1 MFQRLLI
8 SLVFLAGI
16 LLNPARADQRLI
28 VRTTNG
34 LGAIQTVC
42 GLIGCDLIR
51 GLGDP
56 QSQLFLISIPNILN
70 LNLGVLL
77 PRTLGITNIEID
89 LPISI
94 LNPLTGLASGTVP
107 PGLLESTPVTF
118 FGTEVWNGYANQPAA
133 DIIQVPQAQQTFG
146 VYGSGIVAIID
157 TGVDPHPALQN
168 VLVPG
173 YDFTRNQSS
182 STSETADL
190 DRYQSTAAVV
200 DGDPTPLN
208 NSIIAV
214 LDPSAAALIA
224 GPDYAAFG
232 HGTMVAGIV
241 HLVAPDA
248 FIMPLKTFEA
258 NGQGYLS
265 DILRAIYWAA
275 GSGARVLNM
284 SFSTPSYSREF
295 ETALDYAANQNL
307 ISVAAAGNNGNQA
320 VVYPAGFRK
329 DVMGVASTNMM
340 DERSSFSNYG
350 PQDVWV
356 AAPGEGII
364 STYPFNTYAAG
375 WGTSFSAP
383 FVSGTAALLL
393 DMRPGTNESSAS
405 EAIANAKR
413 IKPDLGNGRL
423 DVYQALSAVESKK

>member
-1 MFQRLLI
+1 
-8 SLVFLAGI
+8 
-16 LLNPARADQRLI
+16 
-28 VRTTNG
+28 
-34 LGAIQTVC
+34 
-42 GLIGCDLIR
+42 
-51 GLGDP
+51 
-56 QSQLFLISIPNILN
+56 
-70 LNLGVLL
+70 
-77 PRTLGITNIEID
+77 
-89 LPISI
+89 
-94 LNPLTGLASGTVP
+94 VP

>member
-1 MFQRLLI
+1 MFQRLLV
-8 SLVFLAGI
+8 SLVFLVGI
-16 LLNPARADQRLI
+16 LLNPVRADQRLI
-28 VRTTNG
+28 VRTANG

-51 GLGDP
+51 SLGDP
-56 QSQLFLISIPNILN
+56 HSQLFLISIPNILD

-77 PRTLGITNIEID
+77 SRNLEITNIEID
-89 LPISI
+89 LPLSI
-94 LNPLTGLASGTVP
+94 LNPPIGLASGTVP
-107 PGLLESTPVTF
+107 PGLLESTPVSF
-118 FGTEVWNGYANQPAA
+118 FGTEVWNGYANQPAPN
-133 DIIQVPQAQQTFG
+133 IIQVPQAQKTFG

-200 DGDPTPLN
+200 DGDPTPLA
-208 NSIIAV
+208 NSTIAV
-214 LDPSAAALIA
+214 LDPSAAALIG

-241 HLVAPDA
+241 HLVAPHA
-248 FIMPLKTFEA
+248 YIMPLKTFQA
-258 NGQGYLS
+258 NGEGYLS
-265 DILRAIYWAA
+265 DILHAVYWAA
-275 GSGARVLNM
+275 TSGARVINM
-284 SFSTPSYSREF
+284 SFSTPAYSREF
-295 ETALDYAANQNL
+295 ETALDYAASQNL

-329 DVMGVASTNMM
+329 DVMGVASTTLM
-340 DERSSFSNYG
+340 DQRSSFSNYG
-350 PQDVWV
+350 PYDVWV

-364 STYPFNTYAAG
+364 STYPFATYAAG

-393 DMRPGTNESSAS
+393 NIHSDANQSSAS
-405 EAIANAKR
+405 NAIANAKR
-413 IKPDLGNGRL
+413 LRPDLGNGRL
-423 DVYQALSAVESKK
+423 DVYQALSAMVSKQ